1 MRYHTKIT
9 LEINENQRKFT
20 NQRIT
25 KNKKQTKNLWTLTP
39 PGAGK
44 AAHPLP
50 PPWPGIPVFV
60 YALYSLYYYY
70 SINYFLLLSFII
82 SLSF

>member
-25 KNKKQTKNLWTLTP
+25 KNKQKIYGHSL
-39 PGAGK
+39 PGAEK

-50 PPWPGIPVFV
+50 PSLAGCAYFCLRLRGLHYNNSVNV
-60 YALYSLYYYY
+60 LYFTLLY
-70 SINYFLLLSFII
+70 
-82 SLSF
+82 